1 MVYGFKE
8 LVTDSR
14 TGLNPRR
21 NFVLG
26 NGDNYYIT
34 IKDIYNGKINFS
46 DKTDKVDDA
55 AIQII
60 KRRSR
65 IKIGDVLFVSIGR
78 IGETAIVAE
87 KDDSWDVNESV
98 FVFSLNMDIIIPEY
112 FCILFQSDAVRQYLI
127 GNSSGSTFK
136 SIKMNQLEKMTFDL
150 PPIEQQRQ
158 IAMVL
163 SAIKGLIASR
173 KDQLLALDTL
183 IKARFVEMFGDPI
196 SNPKGWDSVGLLEL
210 GSCKNGMNF
219 HTDDAGV
226 EVHCLGVGDF
236 KDKSVISD
244 TSVLPLV
251 SLNEMPLG
259 EYLLQDGDIVFV
271 RSNGNKALVGRC
283 LAVFPGQIQTTFSGF
298 CIRFRKR
305 SHKVTTEY
313 LIHVLKT
320 ESMRK
325 KMQGRGA
332 NIQNLNQQILGSL
345 SIPVPPVDMQNRF
358 SECVYQV
365 DKSKAVVQAAHV
377 IARNLHSR
385 RQRNVEF

>member
-1 MVYGFKE
+1 MTRARVPLSEYVTEYSVRNKADEDIPVYSVTNSQGFCTEYFGKE
-8 LVTDSR
+8 VASKDKTTYKIVPRGYFAYNPSR
-14 TGLNPRR
+14 INVGSIDWQRHEDRVIVSPL
-21 NFVLG
+21 
-26 NGDNYYIT
+26 
-34 IKDIYNGKINFS
+34 YNVFAVS
-46 DKTDKVDDA
+46 DKMDK
-55 AIQII
+55 QYLYYFL
-60 KRRSR
+60 RS
-65 IKIGDVLFVSIGR
+65 DIGR
-78 IGETAIVAE
+78 QMIQAKATG
-87 KDDSWDVNESV
+87 SV
-98 FVFSLNMDIIIPEY
+98 RDNLKIEMLKEMTVPDM
-112 FCILFQSDAVRQYLI
+112 AV
-127 GNSSGSTFK
+127 
-136 SIKMNQLEKMTFDL
+136 D
-150 PPIEQQRQ
+150 EQRRC
-158 IAMVL
+158 AAVL
-163 SAIKGLIASR
+163 DRLHGLIVLR
-173 KDQLLALDTL
+173 QQQLAALDTL

-196 SNPKGWDSVGLLEL
+196 SNPKGWDSVRLLEL

-251 SLNEMPLG
+251 SLNEMPSG

-298 CIRFRKR
+298 CIRFRKS

-345 SIPVPPVDMQNRF
+345 SIPVPPVDIQNRF
-358 SECVYQV
+358 SECVSQI
-365 DKSKAVVQAAHV
+365 DKSK
-377 IARNLHSR
+377 LMSR
-385 RQRNVEF
+385 IY

>member
-1 MVYGFKE
+1 MEYKLSDLFD
-8 LVTDSR
+8 LQM
-14 TGLNPRR
+14 
-21 NFVLG
+21 
-26 NGDNYYIT
+26 
-34 IKDIYNGKINFS
+34 GKTP
-46 DKTDKVDDA
+46 D
-55 AIQII
+55 
-60 KRRSR
+60 RH
-65 IKIGDVLFVSIGR
+65 
-78 IGETAIVAE
+78 
-87 KDDSWDVNESV
+87 
-98 FVFSLNMDIIIPEY
+98 IPEY
-112 FCILFQSDAVRQYLI
+112 WADGTEQWISIADLSKCDKYIEETAEAISEQAVNDSGIKIIPASTVIMSFKLSIGKVAITPKPMYSNEAIMAFIDKGVIPIEPTYLYFLLKAKDWDEGTNKAVMGKTLNKATLSQVKVHI
-127 GNSSGSTFK
+127 HDLAEQRKIIRT
-136 SIKMNQLEKMTFDL
+136 LEKAESMVTTRR
-150 PPIEQQRQ
+150 QQ
-158 IAMVL
+158 L
-163 SAIKGLIASR
+163 T
-173 KDQLLALDTL
+173 ALDTL

-385 RQRNVEF
+385 RQQKCRILNF